1 MHADRVL
8 IGGPQTEEGLRA
20 VAELVSVYERWARPL
35 TPALCRSLHLSFMLS
50 ARNRATS
57 D

>member
-35 TPALCRSLHLSFMLS
+35 PPALCRGLHLSRMLS